1 MKNRLRAYFASLKFH
16 RPALIESGKIL
27 FALVGVGTVLGNLAV
42 MRFWQFPVGLAIVGV
57 VWFALYSQMEGVQG

>member
-1 MKNRLRAYFASLKFH
+1 MKAYLKSFRFH

-42 MRFWQFPVGLAIVGV
+42 MRFWQFPVGLAIVGC
-57 VWFALYSQMEGVQG
+57 VWFALYTQMEGVN